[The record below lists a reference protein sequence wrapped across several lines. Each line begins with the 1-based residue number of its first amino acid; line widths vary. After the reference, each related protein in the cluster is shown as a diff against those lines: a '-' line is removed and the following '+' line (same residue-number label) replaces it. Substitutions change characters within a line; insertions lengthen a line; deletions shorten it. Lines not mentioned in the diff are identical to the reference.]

1 MKKAVL
7 SPLCSGVVIPGLG
20 QVINHQLKKGGAI
33 LIAVFILFSCG
44 MITLFHIIKHVMK
57 SMGPYEAGT
66 GAFIDKLKS
75 EDFTLI
81 WYLVAALAVIWLY
94 SVVDAYLAGKK
105 LDQNKEEDLL

>member
-44 MITLFHIIKHVMK
+44 ITILYHIIKHVMIGI
-57 SMGPYEAGT
+57 GPYETRT
-66 GAFIDKLKS
+66 GVIIDKFKS
-75 EDFTLI
+75 EDFSLI
-81 WYLVAALAVIWLY
+81 WCLLAALAVIWLY
-94 SVVDAYLAGKK
+94 SVVDAYLTGKK
-105 LDQNKEEDLL
+105 LDQNKERDRL